1 MPKDKLIS
9 KPEVLKVIRNS
20 MVHRGVP
27 PTVEELRIALGVGS
41 TRTVLRYLQSLEE
54 DGDIERW
61 SGARGMR
68 LLRDPGRGLE
78 TRAVPIVGEA
88 PAGPLMLAE
97 ENREGWLRLPQE
109 FTKPASAN
117 FFLLRVRGDSMNQA
131 VVEGERIETGDLVL
145 VRQQVTAEPR
155 DIVVALID
163 GGATIKRL
171 VHGPDYFLLKP
182 ESSSSHQPILV
193 EGDFQVLGVVTR
205 VIKKGSELL
214 SDREGEWEHV

>member
-9 KPEVLKVIRNS
+9 RLEILKAIRNS
-20 MVHRGVP
+20 MAHRGVP

-54 DGDIERW
+54 AGDIKRW
-61 SGARGMR
+61 PGARGMR
-68 LLRDPGRGLE
+68 LLRDPGQGLE

-109 FTKPASAN
+109 FTKPAGAN

-131 VVEGERIETGDLVL
+131 VVEGERIDAGDLVL
-145 VRQQVTAEPR
+145 IRQQVIADPGSV
-155 DIVVALID
+155 VVALID
-163 GGATIKRL
+163 GEATIKRL
-171 VHGPDYFLLKP
+171 VHGPNYYLLKP
-182 ESSSSHQPILV
+182 ESSSPHQPILV

-205 VIKKGSELL
+205 VIKQGSELL
-214 SDREGEWEHV
+214 NEREGE